1 VTPASEVLAIGV
13 GGAVGAVAR
22 YGTTLAMARWLGPAF
37 PWGTLAVNGLGS
49 FVLGAVVALGELDRA
64 GPTTRALLGTG
75 FCGAFTTFST
85 FSVETLR
92 MPPLLAATNVAGNL
106 TVSLL
111 AAAAGFGLVAALR
124 GGGPGG

>member
-1 VTPASEVLAIGV
+1 VNLTNLVAIAG
-13 GGAVGAVAR
+13 GGAAGALAR
-22 YGTTLAMARWLGPAF
+22 YGTTLALARWLGPAF

-49 FVLGAVVALGELDRA
+49 FLLGALVALGEADRA
-64 GPTTRALLGTG
+64 GPTARALVGTG

-92 MPPLLAATNVAGNL
+92 MPPTLAFANVAANL

-111 AAAAGFGLVAALR
+111 AAALGYAAAGALR
-124 GGGPGG
+124 GSGASG